1 MGARIQVV
9 LYFKWFSEKE
19 MEFLLICHDELKI
32 SCLLIVLIYQFSF
45 IIILQN
51 NICFIFVTLFFV
63 YDLSRSK
70 RGNTDKYGG
79 PQLSRQNK
87 MLTSN
92 SNHSQQTSNP
102 PQQITDRSHQIQIAH
117 SSSHQVL
124 IPNSK

>member
-1 MGARIQVV
+1 MEARIQVV

-32 SCLLIVLIYQFSF
+32 SCLLIVLIDQFSF
-45 IIILQN
+45 IIILQK
-51 NICFIFVTLFFV
+51 NICFIFTLFFV
-63 YDLSRSK
+63 CDLSRSK

-102 PQQITDRSHQIQIAH
+102 PQQITNRSHQIQIAH
-117 SSSHQVL
+117 RSSHQVL
-124 IPNSK
+124 IPHSK